1 MTQAIDTKDM
11 TDSTLG
17 QLVNDAF
24 YQNTSRTALSFLR
37 NGKIETELSYDQLCR
52 RVNRM
57 AHALIAKGVNR
68 GDRVILCLEKS
79 TNFVIAHLACQW
91 IGSVSVPLSTGFK
104 PTEMTYFLGDIQ
116 AALAVVG
123 PAQKEMIR
131 KLDPSIATIAM
142 DTANDFSAG
151 PITET
156 ASVKMVVPE
165 VAPQDPALIIYTSG
179 TTGKPK
185 GAILTQGNLAHDAQ
199 NIIKIWEISGA
210 DVLCHALPLFHVHGL
225 CFALHTAFIAGAHVL
240 MLDQFSPEFVL
251 QVLSRKE
258 SAYRCSIFM
267 AVPAMYKRLL
277 NHPQSHYKPADFDH
291 IRLFT
296 SGSAPLLKKDFAEI
310 KRFFGKEP
318 VEREGMS
325 ETGMNFSNPLNAE
338 RKPGSIGLP
347 LPDLQVRCVD
357 PESLE
362 DVVQGEVGELW
373 LKSPSIIPA
382 YWQKPDETAQVFR
395 EGWFRTGDMGKVDQ
409 EGYFYLTDRL
419 KDIIIS
425 GGENISPKEI
435 ERVLNSA
442 DGVAESVVVGVSSEK
457 WGEKVV
463 AAVVK
468 KSGAS
473 PTIQALMN
481 TCREHLQNWKCP
493 KEIVFIDKMPRNTM
507 GKIQK
512 EKVKLLFAN

>member
-1 MTQAIDTKDM
+1 MTAK
-11 TDSTLG
+11 TLT
-17 QLVNDAF
+17 QLFNDAF
-24 YQNTSRTALSFLR
+24 YQNTPKRALSFLR
-37 NGKIETELSYDQLCR
+37 NGKIESTLSYDQLR
-52 RVNRM
+52 RQVTRT
-57 AHALIAKGVNR
+57 AQTLIAKGVNR

-79 TNFVIAHLACQW
+79 TVFVITHLACQW
-91 IGSVSVPLSTGFK
+91 IGAVSVPLSTGFK

-116 AALAVVG
+116 AALAIVG
-123 PAQKEMIR
+123 PAQKDMVR
-131 KLDPSIATIAM
+131 KLNPSIATITI
-142 DTANDFSAG
+142 DNTHSF
-151 PITET
+151 
-156 ASVKMVVPE
+156 ASVTSIETPSDE
-165 VAPQDPALIIYTSG
+165 LPAVAVEHQEPALIIYTSG

-185 GAILTQGNLAHDAQ
+185 GAVLTQGNLAHDAQ
-199 NIIKIWEISGA
+199 NIIKIWEISGT

-225 CFALHTAFIAGAHVL
+225 CFALHTAFIAGSHVL
-240 MLDQFSPEFVL
+240 MLDQFSANFIL
-251 QVLSRKE
+251 QLLSNKE
-258 SAYRCSIFM
+258 SIYRCSIFM
-267 AVPAMYKRLL
+267 GVPAMYKKLL
-277 NHPQSHYKPADFDH
+277 NHPKSHYQPADFDH

-318 VEREGMS
+318 LEREGMS

-362 DVVQGEVGELW
+362 DVAQGKVGELW
-373 LKSPSIIPA
+373 LKSPSITPG
-382 YWQKPDETAQVFR
+382 YWQKPDETARAFR

-409 EGYFYLTDRL
+409 EGYFYITDRL

-435 ERVLNSA
+435 ERVLNTA
-442 DGVAESVVVGVSSEK
+442 DGVAESVVVGISSEK

-468 KSGAS
+468 KSGTS
-473 PTIQALMN
+473 PTTQSLIN

-493 KEIVFIDKMPRNTM
+493 KDIIFIDKMPRNTM

-512 EKVKLLFAN
+512 EKVKLFFTNK